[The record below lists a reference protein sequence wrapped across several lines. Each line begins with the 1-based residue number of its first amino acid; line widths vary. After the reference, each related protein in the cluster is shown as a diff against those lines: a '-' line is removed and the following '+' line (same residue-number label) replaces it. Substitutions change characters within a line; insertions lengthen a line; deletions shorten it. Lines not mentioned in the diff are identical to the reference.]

1 MSRNSVVFPDPFPPI
16 TAVRR
21 PAGIRQLTESN
32 ASFRADL
39 LFLDTLT
46 VTRSSDRAFRRGG
59 AVVAAAESLI
69 AGSVS
74 MMRASRSAHAT
85 VRPSRPVW

>member
-1 MSRNSVVFPDPFPPI
+1 MRRNSVDFPDPFPPI
-16 TAVRR
+16 TAVLL
-21 PAGIRQLTESN
+21 PAGIRQLTESS

-39 LFLDTLT
+39 FLSATLT
-46 VTRSSDRAFRRGG
+46 VTRSSDNAIRRGG
-59 AVVAAAESLI
+59 AVIARTLSRI

-74 MMRASRSAHAT
+74 IIRASRSAHAT